1 MHRTRSKNLGKLF
14 RFSKNLP
21 EAQARLREGHIAPS
35 AFSPRQGAGEFLLRR
50 KPVGRRSDRSRK
62 QPEPGRAADYAISPA
77 RLRPA
82 GFSPKATWSTLPLVL
97 IRFGLVLLRPLRRR
111 GNPPDRLIPPS
122 PVLR

>member
-21 EAQARLREGHIAPS
+21 EALDRPGEGHIAPS
-35 AFSPRQGAGEFLLRR
+35 AFSPRQGAGEFLWRR
-50 KPVGRRSDRSRK
+50 KRVGRRSDRSRK

-82 GFSPKATWSTLPLVL
+82 RFSSRQPGPTLPLIL
-97 IRFGLVLLRPLRRR
+97 ICFFGCSSFGRFAAAENLQTTY
-111 GNPPDRLIPPS
+111 S
-122 PVLR
+122 A